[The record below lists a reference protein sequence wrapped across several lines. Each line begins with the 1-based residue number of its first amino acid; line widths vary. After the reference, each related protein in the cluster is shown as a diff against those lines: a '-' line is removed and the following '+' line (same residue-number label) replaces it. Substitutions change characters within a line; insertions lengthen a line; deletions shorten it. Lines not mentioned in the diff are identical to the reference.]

1 MTAEPLPRADVIE
14 STNPATGAALPP
26 VPMSTPSEVADT
38 IARARAAQAGW
49 AALPLEERIQAV
61 KALVRRMLERQDEA
75 TTVMSG
81 ETGRGKTE
89 CMMSELASIDAF
101 GKMAISAAREAL
113 APHKVNLPKLEYPG
127 KRAVVE
133 LVPRGVV
140 AIIAPWNYPLGNFFK
155 SLMPALLSGNA
166 VVLKPSE
173 HTPRTAVWLKEQC
186 DRVFPRDLVGLVQG
200 DGRVG
205 QLLLEGAVDAV
216 VFTGSVRTGKKVS
229 ALAGERLIPCSVE
242 LGGKDAAIVLADC
255 DLDRTVAGI
264 GYWAL
269 HNAGQNC
276 AAIERVYVEEAI
288 ADTFVKRLGRLMEHL
303 QVSTGE
309 GLSDLGPLQNRQ
321 QLDIV
326 RRHVQEAVAQGAVT
340 VCGGEPTGH
349 GLGYRPTLLDRCTQA
364 MTVVS
369 EETFGPVLA
378 VVRVKN
384 AEEAVRLANDSAYG
398 LNGSVWTRDIERG
411 EALAR
416 RLEVG
421 VALVNNHA
429 LTGIMPEMPWT
440 GVKDTGPGVASS
452 KYAYHTFARPR
463 TVFIDSG
470 KDPDPWWFP
479 VNPDLDALG
488 HALIDRSLGSFMATF
503 RLLGLL
509 KKRVAA
515 IRKLAN

>member
-1 MTAEPLPRADVIE
+1 
-14 STNPATGAALPP
+14 
-26 VPMSTPSEVADT
+26 
-38 IARARAAQAGW
+38 
-49 AALPLEERIQAV
+49 
-61 KALVRRMLERQDEA
+61 
-75 TTVMSG
+75 
-81 ETGRGKTE
+81 
-89 CMMSELASIDAF
+89 
-101 GKMAISAAREAL
+101 
-113 APHKVNLPKLEYPG
+113 
-127 KRAVVE
+127 
-133 LVPRGVV
+133 
-140 AIIAPWNYPLGNFFK
+140 
-155 SLMPALLSGNA
+155 
-166 VVLKPSE
+166 
-173 HTPRTAVWLKEQC
+173 
-186 DRVFPRDLVGLVQG
+186 
-200 DGRVG
+200 
-205 QLLLEGAVDAV
+205 
-216 VFTGSVRTGKKVS
+216 
-229 ALAGERLIPCSVE
+229 
-242 LGGKDAAIVLADC
+242 
-255 DLDRTVAGI
+255 
-264 GYWAL
+264 
-269 HNAGQNC
+269 
-276 AAIERVYVEEAI
+276 
-288 ADTFVKRLGRLMEHL
+288 
-303 QVSTGE
+303 
-309 GLSDLGPLQNRQ
+309 
-321 QLDIV
+321 
-326 RRHVQEAVAQGAVT
+326 
-340 VCGGEPTGH
+340 
-349 GLGYRPTLLDRCTQA
+349 